1 MGKKKHLM
9 SAHAYTGG
17 TPVGV
22 LTGTDYATILKF
34 YGTPIPRSLTR
45 RKSKVEGILADKL
58 CTCIK
63 KVKMT
68 RRTRR
73 SQRRYD
79 EPAAIAICNKNIFKN
94 RGLRYSR
101 FKCLGEKG
109 PHFVASANKTQKL
122 TKSVRRL
129 RFSMKNVRAKMGG
142 RGRRA

>member
-1 MGKKKHLM
+1 MYYNAL
-9 SAHAYTGG
+9 TPLNIGG

-34 YGTPIPRSLTR
+34 YKTPVPRSLTH
-45 RKSKVEGILADKL
+45 RKTKAEGILADKM

-63 KVKMT
+63 KVKNT

-73 SQRRYD
+73 SPRRYD
-79 EPAAIAICNKNIFKN
+79 EPTAIAICNKNIFRN

-101 FKCLGEKG
+101 FKCLGAQR
-109 PHFVASANKTQKL
+109 PHFIAPANKTRKL

-129 RFSMKNVRAKMGG
+129 RFSMKNVRARMVRKS
-142 RGRRA
+142 